1 MNKHI
6 ISLAGDI
13 ASGKGAVSK
22 ILAEKLNYTIY
33 RNGEYFRKLAGQMNM
48 SVKDFNIYVE
58 AHPDIDLQ
66 IEQSAKEY
74 AQRNDNLLID
84 ARLGWYAV
92 PHSFKIYLKVD
103 LSVAAKRVM
112 LDDTRGNVES
122 YTSLNQAEKEIYE
135 RFKLENERYYKLYNV
150 RKDDM
155 TNYDLV
161 IDTTNLTP
169 EEVSEI
175 IYIKYNEW
183 LKNI

>member
-13 ASGKGAVSK
+13 ASGKGTVSK

-58 AHPDIDLQ
+58 SHPNIDLQ

-74 AQRNDNLLID
+74 AEENDNLLID

-103 LSVAAKRVM
+103 LNVAANRVM
-112 LDDTRGNVES
+112 NDNTRGNVES
-122 YTSLNQAEKEIYE
+122 YTSLEQAKKEIAE
-135 RFKLENERYYKLYNV
+135 RFKLENERYHKLYNV

-155 TNYDLV
+155 NNYDLV
-161 IDTTNLTP
+161 IDTTSLTP
-169 EEVSEI
+169 DEVTNI
-175 IYIKYNEW
+175 IYTKYNKW